1 MNSLS
6 KLQFKNFRLVSDLT
20 INLHPNLNIIA
31 SNKAGVDC
39 SVVLKGLS
47 IALNDLS
54 YSKQELNRKENTD
67 MLLQLWLA
75 NRSELTDSS
84 DSVNH
89 NETTPSIKAQHH
101 ELLEANSPIIQY
113 NQHTWNGGYSPLFDY
128 VQNIIRQPYSH
139 NVELD
144 KAFIDGVATIGNMSY
159 LDLPKGTDYFAYPES
174 KDFFTKFVSVLNR
187 VLEPTGWSFAH
198 LVNGYIG
205 NCYLKHPNFNCVHL
219 DNLGCDI
226 QFIFKLL
233 FKLCSYKNSNVVSFA
248 KDVVLINNIENN
260 LHPSLQQSLIFA
272 LQTEFPNLQFIIT
285 TNSPNIINCVH
296 KSQLHIL
303 NEYYDIDELSSLV
316 KTYGEPVGNVQ
327 FQTLNT
333 NPRPNI
339 PEREKLNKLL
349 SLAESYDIEELESN
363 QEFLDLL
370 SEMEN
375 ILGRNSDVVGSVY
388 RTLERKK
395 RFSNYLK

>member
-1 MNSLS
+1 MNIMNFLS
-6 KLQFKNFRLVSDLT
+6 KLQFKNFRLVSNLT
-20 INLHPNLNIIA
+20 INLHPNLNVIA
-31 SNKAGVDC
+31 SNKAGLDC

-54 YSKQELNRKENTD
+54 YSKQELNRKENKD
-67 MLLQLWLA
+67 MLLQLYLT
-75 NRSELTDSS
+75 NRGDLNDLTNRTNHDEVTSSTDNHDSLNV
-84 DSVNH
+84 D
-89 NETTPSIKAQHH
+89 
-101 ELLEANSPIIQY
+101 SPIIQY
-113 NQHTWNGGYSPLFDY
+113 NQHTWNGDYSPLFDY
-128 VQNIIRQPYSH
+128 VQNIIRQPDSH

-144 KAFIDGVATIGNMSY
+144 KAFIDGMANMSY
-159 LDLPKGTDYFAYPES
+159 LDLPKGNDYFAYPES
-174 KDFFTKFVSVLNR
+174 KEFFKKFISVLEL
-187 VLEPTGWSFAH
+187 VLQPTGWTFAH

-339 PEREKLNKLL
+339 PERDKLDKLL
-349 SLAESYDIEELESN
+349 ILAESYDIEELESN

-388 RTLERKK
+388 RTLEHKK

>member
-1 MNSLS
+1 MNIMNFLS
-6 KLQFKNFRLVSDLT
+6 KLQFKNFRLVSNLT
-20 INLHPNLNIIA
+20 INLHPNLNVIA

-54 YSKQELNRKENTD
+54 YSKQELNRKENKD
-67 MLLQLWLA
+67 MLLQLYLT
-75 NRSELTDSS
+75 NRGDLNDLTNRTNHDEVTSSTDNHDSLNV
-84 DSVNH
+84 D
-89 NETTPSIKAQHH
+89 
-101 ELLEANSPIIQY
+101 SPIIQY

-139 NVELD
+139 DVELD
-144 KAFIDGVATIGNMSY
+144 KAFIDTTSNMSY
-159 LDLPKGTDYFAYPES
+159 LDLPKGNDYFAYPES

-187 VLEPTGWSFAH
+187 VLEPTRWTFGH

-233 FKLCSYKNSNVVSFA
+233 FKLCCHKNNNMDY

-303 NEYYDIDELSSLV
+303 NEYYDIDELLPLV
-316 KTYGEPVGNVQ
+316 QTYGEPVGNVQ

-339 PEREKLNKLL
+339 PERDKLDMLL

-375 ILGRNSDVVGSVY
+375 ILGRNSDVVSSVY

-395 RFSNYLK
+395 RFSNY

>member
-1 MNSLS
+1 MVNIMNYLS
-6 KLQFKNFRLVSDLT
+6 KLQFKNFRLISDLT
-20 INLHPNLNIIA
+20 INLHPNLNVIA

-54 YSKQELNRKENTD
+54 YSKQELNRKENKD
-67 MLLQLWLA
+67 MLLQLYLT
-75 NRSELTDSS
+75 NRNEVTSSTDNH
-84 DSVNH
+84 DSLNVD
-89 NETTPSIKAQHH
+89 
-101 ELLEANSPIIQY
+101 SPIIQY

-128 VQNIIRQPYSH
+128 VQNIIRQPYSY

-144 KAFIDGVATIGNMSY
+144 KAFIDSVATIGIIGNMSY
-159 LDLPKGTDYFAYPES
+159 LDLPKDPTDNDYYAYPES
-174 KDFFTKFVSVLNR
+174 KDFFKKFVSVLNR
-187 VLEPTGWSFAH
+187 VLEPTGWTFSH

-205 NCYLKHPNFNCVHL
+205 NCYLKHPNFNFVHL

-260 LHPSLQQSLIFA
+260 LHPSLQQSLILT

-303 NEYYDIDELSSLV
+303 NEYYDIDELLPLV
-316 KTYGEPVGNVQ
+316 QTYGEPVGNVQ

-339 PEREKLNKLL
+339 PEREKLDKLL
-349 SLAESYDIEELESN
+349 ILAESYDIDYLESN

-370 SEMEN
+370 SEMEH

-395 RFSNYLK
+395 RFSNI

>member
-1 MNSLS
+1 MNIMNFLS
-6 KLQFKNFRLVSDLT
+6 KLQFKNFRLVSNLT
-20 INLHPNLNIIA
+20 INLHPNLNVIS

-54 YSKQELNRKENTD
+54 YSKQELNRKENKD
-67 MLLQLWLA
+67 MLLQLYLTNRGDLNDLA
-75 NRSELTDSS
+75 NRTNNDEVTSSTDNH
-84 DSVNH
+84 DSLNVD
-89 NETTPSIKAQHH
+89 
-101 ELLEANSPIIQY
+101 SPIIQY

-128 VQNIIRQPYSH
+128 VQNIIRQPYSY

-144 KAFIDGVATIGNMSY
+144 KAFIDVTSKISY
-159 LDLPKGTDYFAYPES
+159 LNLPKGTDYFAYPES
-174 KDFFTKFVSVLNR
+174 KEFFKKFISVLEL
-187 VLEPTGWSFAH
+187 VLQPTGWTFAH

-303 NEYYDIDELSSLV
+303 NEYYDIDELSLLV

-339 PEREKLNKLL
+339 PERDKLDKLL
-349 SLAESYDIEELESN
+349 ILAESYDIDELESN

-395 RFSNYLK
+395 RFSNY

>member
-1 MNSLS
+1 MNFLS
-6 KLQFKNFRLVSDLT
+6 KLQFKNFRLVSGLT

-31 SNKAGVDC
+31 SNKAGVDY

-54 YSKQELNRKENTD
+54 YSKQELNRKENKD
-67 MLLQLWLA
+67 MLLQLYL
-75 NRSELTDSS
+75 NNLNDLTDLTVRTNHTDRNEVTSS
-84 DSVNH
+84 TNNH
-89 NETTPSIKAQHH
+89 ESLNVD
-101 ELLEANSPIIQY
+101 PIIQY

-144 KAFIDGVATIGNMSY
+144 KAFIDSVATIGNMSY
-159 LDLPKGTDYFAYPES
+159 LDLPKGNDYFAYPES

-187 VLEPTGWSFAH
+187 VLEPSGWTFGH

-205 NCYLKHPNFNCVHL
+205 NCYLKHPNFNFVHL

-303 NEYYDIDELSSLV
+303 NEHYDIDELLPLV
-316 KTYGEPVGNVQ
+316 QTYGEPVGNVQ

-339 PEREKLNKLL
+339 PEREKLDKLL
-349 SLAESYDIEELESN
+349 ILAESYDIEELESN

-375 ILGRNSDVVGSVY
+375 ILGRNSDVIGSVY

-395 RFSNYLK
+395 RFSNI

>member
-1 MNSLS
+1 MNFLS

-39 SVVLKGLS
+39 SVILKGLS

-67 MLLQLWLA
+67 MLLQLWLNDLTNRGDLNDLA
-75 NRSELTDSS
+75 NRTNNDEVTSSTD
-84 DSVNH
+84 NH
-89 NETTPSIKAQHH
+89 ESFNVD
-101 ELLEANSPIIQY
+101 SPIIQY
-113 NQHTWNGGYSPLFDY
+113 NQHTWNGGSSPLFDY

-144 KAFIDGVATIGNMSY
+144 KAFIDGMTY
-159 LDLPKGTDYFAYPES
+159 LDLPNDNDYYAYPES
-174 KDFFTKFVSVLNR
+174 KDFFNKFVSVLNR

-219 DNLGCDI
+219 DNLGYDI

-233 FKLCSYKNSNVVSFA
+233 FKLCSHKNSNMDY

-260 LHPSLQQSLIFA
+260 LHQSLQQSLILT
-272 LQTEFPNLQFIIT
+272 LQTELCFPHLQFVIT

-296 KSQLHIL
+296 KSQLHII
-303 NEYYDIDELSSLV
+303 NEHYAIDELSPLV

-339 PEREKLNKLL
+339 PEREKLDKLL
-349 SLAESYDIEELESN
+349 ILAESYDVDYLESN

-375 ILGRNSDVVGSVY
+375 IFGRNSDVIGSVY

-395 RFSNYLK
+395 RFSKM

>member
-1 MNSLS
+1 MNYLS
-6 KLQFKNFRLVSDLT
+6 KLQLRNFRLVSDLT
-20 INLHPNLNIIA
+20 IHFHPNLNIIA

-54 YSKQELNRKENTD
+54 YSKQELNRQENKD
-67 MLLQLWLA
+67 MLLQLYLA
-75 NRSELTDSS
+75 DRNESASSTDI
-84 DSVNH
+84 DH
-89 NETTPSIKAQHH
+89 DK
-101 ELLEANSPIIQY
+101 LLETNSPIIQY
-113 NQHTWNGGYSPLFDY
+113 NQHTWHGSSSPLFDY
-128 VQNIIRQPYSH
+128 VQNIMRQPYSH

-144 KAFIDGVATIGNMSY
+144 KAFIDVTSSNNISY
-159 LDLPKGTDYFAYPES
+159 LDLPKNNDYFAYPES
-174 KDFFTKFVSVLNR
+174 KDFFKKFVSVLDR
-187 VLEPTGWSFAH
+187 VLHPTGWTFDRF
-198 LVNGYIG
+198 VNGYIG
-205 NCYLKHPNFNCVHL
+205 DCYLKHPNFNDVHL
-219 DNLGCDI
+219 DNLGYDI

-233 FKLCSYKNSNVVSFA
+233 FKLCSHKNSNMDY

-260 LHPSLQQSLIFA
+260 LHQSLQQSLILT
-272 LQTEFPNLQFIIT
+272 LQTELCFPHLQFVIT

-296 KSQLHIL
+296 KSQLHII
-303 NEYYDIDELSSLV
+303 NEHYAIDELSPLV

-339 PEREKLNKLL
+339 PEREKLDKLL
-349 SLAESYDIEELESN
+349 ILAESYDVDYLESN

-375 ILGRNSDVVGSVY
+375 IFGRNSDVIGSVY
-388 RTLERKK
+388 RTLNRKK
-395 RFSNYLK
+395 RFSNLK

>member
-1 MNSLS
+1 MNFLS

-20 INLHPNLNIIA
+20 INLHPNLNVIS

-54 YSKQELNRKENTD
+54 YSKQELNRKENKD
-67 MLLQLWLA
+67 MLLQLYLTNRGDLNDLA
-75 NRSELTDSS
+75 NRTNNDEVTSSTDNH
-84 DSVNH
+84 DSLNVD
-89 NETTPSIKAQHH
+89 
-101 ELLEANSPIIQY
+101 SPIIQY

-128 VQNIIRQPYSH
+128 VQNIIRQPYSY

-144 KAFIDGVATIGNMSY
+144 KAFIDVTSKISY
-159 LDLPKGTDYFAYPES
+159 LNLPKGTDYFAYPES
-174 KDFFTKFVSVLNR
+174 KEFFKKFISVLEL
-187 VLEPTGWSFAH
+187 VLQPTGWTFAH

-303 NEYYDIDELSSLV
+303 NEYYDIDELSLLV

-339 PEREKLNKLL
+339 PERDKLDKLL
-349 SLAESYDIEELESN
+349 ILAESYDIDELESN

-395 RFSNYLK
+395 RFSNY

>member
-20 INLHPNLNIIA
+20 INLHPNLNVIA

-54 YSKQELNRKENTD
+54 YSKQELNRKENKD
-67 MLLQLWLA
+67 MLLQLYLT
-75 NRSELTDSS
+75 NLNDLTDLTVRTNHTDLNEVTSS
-84 DSVNH
+84 TNNH
-89 NETTPSIKAQHH
+89 ESLNVD
-101 ELLEANSPIIQY
+101 SPIIQY

-128 VQNIIRQPYSH
+128 VQNIIRQPYSY

-144 KAFIDGVATIGNMSY
+144 KAFIDAAGKGNMSY
-159 LDLPKGTDYFAYPES
+159 LDLPKDNDYYAYPES
-174 KDFFTKFVSVLNR
+174 KDFFKKFVSVLER
-187 VLEPTGWSFAH
+187 VLQPTGWTFDH

-205 NCYLKHPNFNCVHL
+205 ACYLKHPNFNCVHL

-233 FKLCSYKNSNVVSFA
+233 FKLCSHKNTNLDYQ
-248 KDVVLINNIENN
+248 DVVLINNIENN
-260 LHPSLQQSLIFA
+260 LHPSLQQSLILT

-296 KSQLHIL
+296 KTQLHII
-303 NEYYDIDELSSLV
+303 NEYYGIDELLPLV
-316 KTYGEPVGNVQ
+316 KTYGEPVGSVQ
-327 FQTLNT
+327 FETLNT
-333 NPRPNI
+333 NPRSDI
-339 PEREKLNKLL
+339 PERDQLNKLL
-349 SLAESYDIEELESN
+349 ILAESYDIKELESN

-375 ILGRNSDVVGSVY
+375 IFGRNSDVVGSVY

-395 RFSNYLK
+395 RFSNI

>member
-1 MNSLS
+1 MNFLS
-6 KLQFKNFRLVSDLT
+6 KLQFKNFRLVSGLT

-31 SNKAGVDC
+31 SNKAGIDC

-54 YSKQELNRKENTD
+54 YSKQELNRKENKD
-67 MLLQLWLA
+67 MLLQLH
-75 NRSELTDSS
+75 LTNCTEVTSS
-84 DSVNH
+84 TNNH
-89 NETTPSIKAQHH
+89 ESLNVD
-101 ELLEANSPIIQY
+101 SPIIQY

-144 KAFIDGVATIGNMSY
+144 KAFIDSVATIGNMAY
-159 LDLPKGTDYFAYPES
+159 LDLPKGNDYFAYPES
-174 KDFFTKFVSVLNR
+174 KDFFTKFISVLNR
-187 VLEPTGWSFAH
+187 VLEPTGYAFGH

-233 FKLCSYKNSNVVSFA
+233 FKLCCHKNSNMDY

-260 LHPSLQQSLIFA
+260 LHPSLQQSLILT
-272 LQTEFPNLQFIIT
+272 LQTEFPNLQFIVT

-296 KSQLHIL
+296 KTQLHII
-303 NEYYDIDELSSLV
+303 NEYYGINELLPLI
-316 KTYGEPVGNVQ
+316 KTYGEPVGSVQ
-327 FQTLNT
+327 FETLNT
-333 NPRPNI
+333 NPCPNI
-339 PEREKLNKLL
+339 PERDKLDKLL
-349 SLAESYDIEELESN
+349 IFAEAYDIDELDSN

-375 ILGRNSDVVGSVY
+375 ILGRNSDVVSSVY

-395 RFSNYLK
+395 RFSNY